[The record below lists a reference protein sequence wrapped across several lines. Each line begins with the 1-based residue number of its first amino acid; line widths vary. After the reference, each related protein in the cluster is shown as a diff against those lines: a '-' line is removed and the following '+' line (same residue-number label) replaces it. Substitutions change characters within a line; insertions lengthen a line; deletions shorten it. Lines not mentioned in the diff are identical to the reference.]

1 MRRRP
6 PATEPRAGRAGHG
19 GLRRA
24 FRLRAFGCLLK
35 SGAQGRTC
43 LERIRNFR
51 PPGPGAAASG
61 PSRNRAETDRA
72 SQEAAISTH
81 SSNPLL
87 LDAELPAFAAICAE
101 HVAPAVEA
109 VLSEHAAAMAR
120 ITDASTP
127 RTFEDVLMAKER
139 ADFAVSRAWAPVS
152 HLHSV
157 ADTPELRA
165 AYGEAQPKLT
175 AHYLE
180 VGQNR
185 ELYAAIRAVAEMGSL
200 NTFSPA
206 ARALVEHSLRD
217 FRLSGVALEEPD
229 RSRFREI
236 GIELSTLS
244 TEFANAVLDAT
255 EAWSEHLTDEAA
267 LSGLPASEKGV
278 LAAYAQA
285 RGLEGWL
292 VTLHQPSV
300 QAILTYADDR
310 ALRQRV
316 YHAFNTRASDQ
327 GPNAGQFD
335 NSQRIARILALR
347 HEAASLLG
355 FANSAALSLEPK
367 MARTPQEVIDFLRDL
382 AARARPV
389 ARQDLEELRAFARSE
404 LGIEDLQPW
413 DVGYASEKLRLA
425 RFAVNEE
432 QIKPYFPLPRVLSGT
447 FTLFER
453 LFGITLVRRDD
464 VETWHPDAVFYELH
478 NREGEAFAGI
488 YIDLF
493 ARSGKRGG
501 AWMGV
506 CRSRFRDADKVHRPV
521 AYLTCNFAPATAD
534 TPALLTH
541 RDVLT
546 LLHEFGHALHH
557 LLTEVD
563 LPSVGGITGFEWDA
577 VELPSQLM
585 ENFAWNKE
593 ALGLLSGHYQTG
605 EPLPDALLEKMLA
618 ARRFQAGMFLVR
630 QLEFALFDLRLH
642 LEYSPEQPVNVLDLL
657 NEVRQEV
664 AVIVPPEWHRFPH
677 AFTHIFAGG
686 YAAGYYSY
694 LWAELLSADAFERFE
709 EVGVLS
715 SDAGLA
721 FREHILAKGASRP
734 ALESF
739 IAFRGREPKPDAL
752 LRSYGLAG

>member
-1 MRRRP
+1 MG
-6 PATEPRAGRAGHG
+6 PAIDVV
-19 GLRRA
+19 
-24 FRLRAFGCLLK
+24 LK
-35 SGAQGRTC
+35 
-43 LERIRNFR
+43 
-51 PPGPGAAASG
+51 
-61 PSRNRAETDRA
+61 
-72 SQEAAISTH
+72 
-81 SSNPLL
+81 
-87 LDAELPAFAAICAE
+87 
-101 HVAPAVEA
+101 
-109 VLSEHAAAMAR
+109 EHAQAINA
-120 ITDASTP
+120 ITAPGTP
-127 RTFEDVLMAKER
+127 RTFEDVLTAKER
-139 ADFAVSRAWAPVS
+139 ADFAISRAWAPVS

-157 ADTPELRA
+157 ADTPELRE
-165 AYGEAQPKLT
+165 AYGEAQPRLT
-175 AHYLE
+175 AHFLE
-180 VGQNR
+180 MGQNR

-200 NTFSPA
+200 NTLSPA
-206 ARALVEHSLRD
+206 ARQLVEHSLRD
-217 FRLSGVALEEPD
+217 FRLSGVALEEPE
-229 RSRFREI
+229 RTRFREI
-236 GIELSTLS
+236 GVELSKLS

-255 EAWSEHLTDEAA
+255 EAWSEHITDEAA
-267 LSGLPASEKGV
+267 LDGLPASEKGV

-285 RGLEGWL
+285 KEKEGWL

-300 QAILTYADDR
+300 QAILTYANDR

-316 YHAFNTRASDQ
+316 YHAYNTRASEV
-327 GPNAGQFD
+327 GPNAGEFD
-335 NSQRIARILALR
+335 NSARIERIVALR
-347 HEAASLLG
+347 HESAKLLG
-355 FANSAALSLEPK
+355 FSSSAALSLEPK

-382 AARARPV
+382 AAKARPV
-389 ARQDLEELRAFARSE
+389 AQKDLEELRDFARAE

-425 RFAVNEE
+425 RYAVNEE
-432 QIKPYFPLPRVLSGT
+432 QIKPYFPLPRVLNGT

-453 LFGITLVRRDD
+453 LFGIRLVKRDN
-464 VETWHPDAVFYELH
+464 VETWHPDAAYYELV
-478 NREGEAFAGI
+478 NREGDAFAGI

-506 CRSRFRDADKVHRPV
+506 CRSRFRDADKLHLPV
-521 AYLTCNFAPATAD
+521 AYLTCNFAPPTAD

-585 ENFAWNKE
+585 ENFAWDKQ
-593 ALGLLSGHYQTG
+593 ALGLLSGHYQTQ
-605 EPLPDALLEKMLA
+605 EPLPDELLEKMLA

-630 QLEFALFDLRLH
+630 QLEFGLFDLRLH
-642 LEYSPEQPVNVLDLL
+642 LEYSPEKPVRPLDLL
-657 NEVRQEV
+657 NEVRREV
-664 AVIVPPEWHRFPH
+664 AVIIPPEWNRFPH

-709 EVGVLS
+709 ETGVLS
-715 SDAGLA
+715 TETGLA
-721 FREHILAKGASRP
+721 FREHILSKGASRP

-739 IAFRGREPKPDAL
+739 IAFRGREPKPEAL
-752 LRSYGLAG
+752 LRSYGLGA

>member
-1 MRRRP
+1 M
-6 PATEPRAGRAGHG
+6 
-19 GLRRA
+19 
-24 FRLRAFGCLLK
+24 LK
-35 SGAQGRTC
+35 
-43 LERIRNFR
+43 
-51 PPGPGAAASG
+51 
-61 PSRNRAETDRA
+61 
-72 SQEAAISTH
+72 
-81 SSNPLL
+81 
-87 LDAELPAFAAICAE
+87 
-101 HVAPAVEA
+101 
-109 VLSEHAAAMAR
+109 EHAAAMEA
-120 ITDASTP
+120 ITAPGTP
-127 RTFEDVLMAKER
+127 RTFEAVLMAKER

-200 NTFSPA
+200 NSLSPA
-206 ARALVEHSLRD
+206 ARQLVEHSLRD
-217 FRLSGVALEEPD
+217 FRLSGVALEEPE
-229 RSRFREI
+229 RTRFREI
-236 GIELSTLS
+236 GVELSKLS

-255 EAWSEHLTDEAA
+255 EAWSEHITDEAMLA
-267 LSGLPASEKGV
+267 GLPASEKGV
-278 LAAYAQA
+278 LAAYAKA
-285 RGLEGWL
+285 KEMDGWL

-300 QAILTYADDR
+300 NAILTYADDR
-310 ALRQRV
+310 SLRQRV
-316 YHAFNTRASDQ
+316 YHAYNTRASDV
-327 GPNAGQFD
+327 GPNAGAHD
-335 NSQRIARILALR
+335 NSERIERILALR
-347 HEAASLLG
+347 HEAAKLLD
-355 FANSAALSLEPK
+355 FSSSAALSLEPK
-367 MARTPQEVIDFLRDL
+367 MARTPEEVIEFLRDL
-382 AARARPV
+382 AAKARPV
-389 ARQDLEELRAFARSE
+389 ARKELEELRAFARQE

-413 DVGYASEKLRLA
+413 DVGYASEKLRLD
-425 RFAVNEE
+425 RYAVNEE
-432 QIKPYFPLPRVLSGT
+432 QIKPYFPLPKVLEGT
-447 FTLFER
+447 FALFER
-453 LFGITLVRRDD
+453 LFGIRLEKRDN
-464 VETWHPDAVFYELH
+464 VETWHPDAAYYELVD
-478 NREGEAFAGI
+478 REGDAFAGI

-493 ARSGKRGG
+493 ARTGKRGG

-506 CRSRFRDADKVHRPV
+506 CRSRFRDADRLHLPV
-521 AYLTCNFAPATAD
+521 AYLTCNFAPPTAD

-585 ENFAWNKE
+585 ENFAWDKQ

-605 EPLPDALLEKMLA
+605 EPLPDELLEKMLA

-630 QLEFALFDLRLH
+630 QLEFGLFDLRLH
-642 LEYSPEQPVNVLDLL
+642 LEYSPEKPVRPLDLL

-664 AVIVPPEWHRFPH
+664 AVIHPPEWHRFPH
-677 AFTHIFAGG
+677 AFTHVFAGG

-709 EVGVLS
+709 ETGVLS
-715 SDAGLA
+715 AETGLA

-739 IAFRGREPKPDAL
+739 IAFRGREPQPEAL